1 MILSELQAYLN
12 IPRDAAYV
20 LVNSPVFRPARKIGQ
35 SWQIDEAALQRWI
48 KNAIRKKDKYYDTE
62 ERKPSSE
69 R

>member
-35 SWQIDEAALQRWI
+35 SWQIDETALQRWI
-48 KNAIRKKDKYYDTE
+48 KNEIRKKDKYYGTE
-62 ERKPSSE
+62 EGEPTSE